1 MGLTTIVTMGAVLLA
16 IYGILRIG
24 ISIGVKRAT
33 KNVVVG
39 FLMEAQLSEVTHEGR
54 ELVVGLADHDSWY
67 NLFGP
72 EFSLKERRKENR
84 TREIGGTLWELTF
97 HEQRKRAH
105 PKIGGAAR

>member
-1 MGLTTIVTMGAVLLA
+1 MGFTAIVAIGVLLA

-24 ISIGVKRAT
+24 IRIGVKRAV

-39 FLMEAQLSEVTHEGR
+39 FLIKAQLSEVTHEGR
-54 ELVVGLADHDSWY
+54 ELVAEIADHDSWY

-84 TREIGGTLWELTF
+84 TKDIGGTLWELSF
-97 HEQRKRAH
+97 QNRRE
-105 PKIGGAAR
+105 

>member
-84 TREIGGTLWELTF
+84 TREIGGTLCELTF

-105 PKIGGAAR
+105 PKIGGTAR